1 MRPYYLATSLERT
14 TEKFEIC
21 REETF
26 GWALPMIWFFFFNFV
41 MEQYLLN
48 EWNISFSCSYK
59 KCSNAKLNGANWW
72 QDIISTF
79 LSALYLIH
87 VVLYKATKSKLSED
101 YLVICDLPFD
111 KRHSFID
118 SSVLHSAKGI
128 RFRVVVRHNKFIE
141 RTISIYYI
149 QVHTLAENIL
159 LQTFQSKTKNEKKRN
174 QISRIVVSN

>member
-14 TEKFEIC
+14 TENFEIC
-21 REETF
+21 LEETF
-26 GWALPMIWFFFFNFV
+26 GWALPMIWFLFFYFV

-48 EWNISFSCSYK
+48 EGNISFSCWYK

-87 VVLYKATKSKLSED
+87 VALCKATKSKLSED
-101 YLVICDLPFD
+101 YLVICDRPFD

-149 QVHTLAENIL
+149 QVHSLAENIL
-159 LQTFQSKTKNEKKRN
+159 LQTVQSKTKKEKKGTRYPEL
-174 QISRIVVSN
+174 